1 MRSALDFAGA
11 EVSSSSEYV
20 RAVATLRAHLVP
32 GCVGSDSRPQA
43 KPQGGLRASG
53 GCPLVLPPNERLVSV
68 ESDKGA
74 HADAASRIPFPTG
87 NLTAGAE
94 GDLRAAVSYAVRH
107 RHHISEFRRSQMLVV
122 ESVARSLEPLNEWLI
137 ETVAGARHAHLL
149 HGVNVAFIAAWCDAR
164 QWPDVAFVERFIT
177 GSPSWATSPTLGYL
191 GRRKRRP

>member
-20 RAVATLRAHLVP
+20 RAVAALRAQLVP

-53 GCPLVLPPNERLVSV
+53 GCPLVLPPNERLVAV

-74 HADAASRIPFPTG
+74 HADAASRIPFPKG

-107 RHHISEFRRSQMLVV
+107 RHSLSEFRRSQMLFV
-122 ESVARSLEPLNEWLI
+122 ESVGGQRSQSAI
-137 ETVAGARHAHLL
+137 
-149 HGVNVAFIAAWCDAR
+149 
-164 QWPDVAFVERFIT
+164 
-177 GSPSWATSPTLGYL
+177 
-191 GRRKRRP
+191 